1 MKKSWLDDNF
11 TCFPFSGVAE
21 ERVKR
26 QAAEGED
33 TVNEDAVDAFTKELC
48 ASKGAQEYFRLSTQD
63 CRKVIQCTEVVSIL
77 LFQAFTVAA

>member
-1 MKKSWLDDNF
+1 MDVYRTICL
-11 TCFPFSGVAE
+11 CYSGVAE

-48 ASKGAQEYFRLSTQD
+48 STKGAQEYFRLSTQD
-63 CRKVIQCTEVVSIL
+63 CRKVIQCTEVVSTA
-77 LFQAFTVAA
+77 LF